1 MFYYYEMVS
10 TGVCVSLDT
19 CTNGTYIGVSVD
31 VNIYRSISIL
41 LLKNLEEN
49 FLQILEYE

>member
-1 MFYYYEMVS
+1 MFYYYQMVS

-19 CTNGTYIGVSVD
+19 FTNGTYIVVSFEI
-31 VNIYRSISIL
+31 NIYRFSSIL

-49 FLQILEYE
+49 ILQIIDYE